1 MPKQNKDDNNIWLIG
16 AGILAT
22 IIGAAGTFM
31 LSSNSSNKKGNG
43 HSMTSSSSSPPR
55 KPCGCGMKKH

>member
-1 MPKQNKDDNNIWLIG
+1 LPRTKQDDGNGMILIG

-22 IIGAAGTFM
+22 ILGAIGTFV
-31 LSSNSSNKKGNG
+31 LSNNGGGGNRSNGKSHNTIAPAK
-43 HSMTSSSSSPPR
+43 